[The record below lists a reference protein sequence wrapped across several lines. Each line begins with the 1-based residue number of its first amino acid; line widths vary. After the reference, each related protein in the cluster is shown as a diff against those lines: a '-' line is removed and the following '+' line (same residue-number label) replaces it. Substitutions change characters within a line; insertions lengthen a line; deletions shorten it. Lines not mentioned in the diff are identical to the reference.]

1 MHAVSVV
8 LAVINPI
15 YDISNRDV
23 LGSLC
28 LLCDLRMFHIH
39 APDRWYPLPYHCGWV
54 SFFTIPLLVLDL
66 YLFLI
71 FSFVELIYWLLVYVY
86 AMRVSGGTFSIAHV
100 WRQDDNFWGCSLY
113 ILYGFRAQDWVM
125 GLTGKVLYPLNEFS
139 HPKPF
144 LCTSLS
150 TCTSTRGSLP

>member
-8 LAVINPI
+8 LTVINPT

-28 LLCDLRMFHIH
+28 LLCDLCMFHIH

-66 YLFLI
+66 YLFRI
-71 FSFVELIYWLLVYVY
+71 FSFVELIYWLLVYMY
-86 AMRVSGGTFSIAHV
+86 AVHVSVGHV
-100 WRQDDNFWGCSLY
+100 FHSACMETRWQLLGVLSLY
-113 ILYGFRAQDWVM
+113 LIRAQDWVM
-125 GLTGKVLYPLNEFS
+125 GLMWKVLYPLNEFS